1 MKDKEFL
8 EFISE
13 LWEKKK
19 LDELDDIIDEFDMV
33 EQSEFL
39 ESVVDSEYLNIS
51 LMLHLLSIFEKTVAE
66 NRERLENTMIK
77 VMEIKRKLKK
87 GI

>member
-39 ESVVDSEYLNIS
+39 ESVADGEYPDLS
-51 LMLHLLSIFEKTVAE
+51 LMLHLLSIFEKTIAG

-77 VMEIKRKLKK
+77 MMEIKRKLKK